1 MPLLEI
7 VLSILG
13 IGIEQIVQWRYGAM
27 GIVALLLL
35 SIGLRA
41 RNSTCASVGAV
52 ILLLLMIPS

>member
-7 VLSILG
+7 VVSILG
-13 IGIEQIVQWRYGAM
+13 IGFEQIVQWHYGAM

>member
-13 IGIEQIVQWRYGAM
+13 AGFEQIVQWHYGAM
-27 GIVALLLL
+27 GVVALLLL

-41 RNSTCASVGAV
+41 RSSTRASVGAV

>member
-7 VLSILG
+7 ALSILR
-13 IGIEQIVQWRYGAM
+13 IGFEQIVQWRYGAM